1 MFTIKEII
9 KEILFKNF
17 KARDDDYVLLWE
29 VWKKSR
35 VKKLYLH
42 NNEPDV
48 LLLKKEEFYEH
59 RLIDPIS
66 IRRCRQML
74 QQFNPGLRGKYY
86 LQRHNRSK
94 EIKQVVNDE
103 RWKEIQR
110 INEERKEKAELE
122 RINDE
127 ISLMINVEKEFSSD
141 I

>member
-59 RLIDPIS
+59 RLMDPIS

-74 QQFNPGLRGKYY
+74 QQFNPNLRGKYY

-103 RWKEIQR
+103 RWKEIVQ
-110 INEERKEKAELE
+110 INQERKEKKELE

-127 ISLMINVEKEFSSD
+127 ISLMLNVEKEFLLNQ
-141 I
+141 

>member
-9 KEILFKNF
+9 KEILIYNSD
-17 KARDDDYVLLWE
+17 ARDDDFILLWE
-29 VWKKSR
+29 VWKR
-35 VKKLYLH
+35 ANITKLYLH
-42 NNEPDV
+42 YNEPNV
-48 LLLKKEEFYEH
+48 LFLKKEEFYEH
-59 RLIDPIS
+59 RLTDPIS

-74 QQFNPGLRGKYY
+74 QQFNPNLRGKYY

-127 ISLMINVEKEFSSD
+127 ISLMINQEKEFSLN

>member
-48 LLLKKEEFYEH
+48 LFLKKEEFYEH

-86 LQRHNRSK
+86 LQRHNHSK
-94 EIKQVVNDE
+94 EIKQVVNEE

-127 ISLMINVEKEFSSD
+127 ISLMINAEKGFSLN